1 MQNHTEKERKKKR
14 ERDKGQAY
22 LISRWKEEP
31 EAKASTNNLS
41 LMTRHF
47 TSNLFLSE
55 LA

>member
-1 MQNHTEKERKKKR
+1 MQNHTEKERKK
-14 ERDKGQAY
+14 DKVQAY